1 MPDIHA
7 QTDALQSAAGQFAS
21 QSVQLADLI
30 SAVGKDIAALQDMWQ
45 GPAATQFAA
54 LMTQWHTD
62 VSGIQQVLE
71 EVGLKVQNAGLGYGD
86 LEDQIRR
93 GFQF

>member
-7 QTDALQSAAGQFAS
+7 QTEAIQTAASQFAT

-30 SAVGKDIAALQDMWQ
+30 SVVGKDIAALQDMWQ

-71 EVGLKVQNAGLGYGD
+71 EVGTKVQNAGIGYGD
-86 LEDQIRR
+86 LEQQIKS
-93 GFQF
+93 GFNF